1 MNCYE
6 LYSRFQKQS
15 SKNPNS
21 LLPNFYDQTLIIRNK
36 KISIK
41 NDLVPRALFFFDI
54 GMAENIKTMILVH
67 LRYIKKE

>member
-6 LYSRFQKQS
+6 LYSRFQEQS

-54 GMAENIKTMILVH
+54 GMAENIKTLILVR